1 MLVLRA
7 SLAAR
12 YLGLNK
18 ADGGFE
24 INHEVLKQLV
34 ILILFETK
42 DKLLTAEVR
51 SVPLN
56 RIFVSYYHII
66 FFYNTGL
73 NEVYAVLESLL

>member
-18 ADGGFE
+18 AEGGFE
-24 INHEVLKQLV
+24 MSHEVLKQLV

-42 DKLLTAEVR
+42 DKELTTEVR
-51 SVPLN
+51 SVSLN
-56 RIFVSYYHII
+56 QKFV
-66 FFYNTGL
+66 
-73 NEVYAVLESLL
+73 